1 MVFAK
6 QVRNVNDA
14 FSEVWH
20 WLPKVSTT
28 ETSRNGP
35 VMVADEPVIT
45 EYLCPT
51 ERILW
56 NARRDANP
64 VFHLME
70 SLWMIAGADHVDWLS
85 QFNSRM
91 KEYAESDGR
100 IHGAYGA
107 RWHLQI
113 PGLIQMLKTKPDT
126 RQAVLQMWDWTRDL
140 FGDWKDRPCNTHIYF
155 DRRHD
160 ALNMTVCCRSN
171 DSLWGAYGA
180 NAVHFSMLQEFIAH
194 AVGTRVGVYR
204 QFSNNFHVYVD
215 LPMVR
220 DFLDLPPAPFDRYVD
235 DAVPVTVLPI
245 LRDDETWEE
254 FRQDCKDLLVGGAAS
269 RTYFCRYVA
278 KPLCES
284 YLARKRGDMESF
296 QTWKDVVPDCD
307 WKVAYEDWLQRRT
320 K

>member
-180 NAVHFSMLQEFIAH
+180 NAVHFSMLQEFN
-194 AVGTRVGVYR
+194 VGRKSVNLVI
-204 QFSNNFHVYVD
+204 
-215 LPMVR
+215 
-220 DFLDLPPAPFDRYVD
+220 
-235 DAVPVTVLPI
+235 VTIVNRFVNI
-245 LRDDETWEE
+245 S
-254 FRQDCKDLLVGGAAS
+254 V
-269 RTYFCRYVA
+269 
-278 KPLCES
+278 
-284 YLARKRGDMESF
+284 
-296 QTWKDVVPDCD
+296 
-307 WKVAYEDWLQRRT
+307 
-320 K
+320 